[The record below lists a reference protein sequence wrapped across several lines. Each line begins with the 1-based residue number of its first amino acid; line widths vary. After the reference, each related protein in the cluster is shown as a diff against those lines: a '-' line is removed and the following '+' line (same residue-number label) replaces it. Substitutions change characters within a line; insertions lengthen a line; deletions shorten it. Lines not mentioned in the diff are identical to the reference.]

1 MTFLAQGTGEGTVKG
16 RERMGIK
23 EAQGRE
29 GKGGKGRGGRRGK
42 GREKEGEGGDVGPL
56 RGKRVERGGEEG
68 KARRNGELTL
78 THEP

>member
-29 GKGGKGRGGRRGK
+29 GKG
-42 GREKEGEGGDVGPL
+42 
-56 RGKRVERGGEEG
+56 VERGGEEG
-68 KARRNGELTL
+68 EGRDGKRKGREGMWGRFAARGWKGEGRK
-78 THEP
+78 ERQGGMGN

>member
-29 GKGGKGRGGRRGK
+29 GKG
-42 GREKEGEGGDVGPL
+42 
-56 RGKRVERGGEEG
+56 VERGGEEG